1 MEDKITEIT
10 ELNPD
15 KVSGVGSPANG
26 TPWLFV
32 KEQSVEDL
40 GENDSED
47 EDDNDEVA
55 MMSQVTKSFY
65 LDSLVTLISTSNDYA
80 KAMGP
85 SESSQIN
92 NFLESLNPTIVAK
105 AKLKAKERD
114 NLPNSSFAY
123 IDSSGGRH
131 LPIQDAAHVRN
142 ALARFDQTHFES
154 ASARSAAKKKIKAKA
169 KEFGIIV
176 AKSKKNKKFKATKVV
191 SMNEFD
197 VKGGMTA
204 GVNMPKPS
212 NQKGGKSPYIIPAES
227 KVNKGKASNNWVSV
241 DAKNVTKDGDDD
253 SVGPASTPGSPI
265 WETYDAST
273 LDSAAR
279 ALTEVVNQVNQI
291 KKREEIEAISGDQGD
306 WLDAMQLSIA
316 STDLNSALGLI
327 AALAYHEA
335 AEGVAKSL
343 DKVIQKA
350 KSTKEN
356 IMSIMT
362 KEDLAALVAKSSAT
376 AVAKAM
382 KETSKKAKKADKKA
396 DKKAKKENAIQAG
409 EIRNMKPNG
418 TDRNADDVTSVGK
431 QLEDLAKAVAKI
443 SNQPQPNG
451 PNLTGNLSKGLF
463 GLGELEEVAK
473 ESDSKITVLAKQ
485 LEKTSDPLLKDRLG
499 RELTLAKLQY
509 GHAVGQI

>member
-176 AKSKKNKKFKATKVV
+176 AKSKKKIKATKVV

-204 GVNMPKPS
+204 GVNVPKPS

-241 DAKNVTKDGDDD
+241 DAKKDGDDD
-253 SVGPASTPGSPI
+253 SVGPASTPGSRI

-382 KETSKKAKKADKKA
+382 KEASKKAKKA

-431 QLEDLAKAVAKI
+431 QIKELAKAVAKI

-451 PNLTGNLSKGLF
+451 PSLTGNLSKGVF